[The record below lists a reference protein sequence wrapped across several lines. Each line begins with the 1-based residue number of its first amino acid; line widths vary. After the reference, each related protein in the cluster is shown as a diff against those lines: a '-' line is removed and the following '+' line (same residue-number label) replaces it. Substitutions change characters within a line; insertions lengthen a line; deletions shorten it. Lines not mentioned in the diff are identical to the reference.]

1 MGNVAY
7 ILKPKQ
13 DISYIFD
20 HISVRQ
26 ALERM
31 RRDGFTEVPVIAN
44 DGKYVGTVSEGDF
57 LWFILDSGLE
67 GNALASLL
75 KNTKV
80 SVLVQKKRNPP
91 AWITSPMEDLL
102 LQSTRQNFIPILDD
116 REVFI
121 GIVVR
126 GDIIRYFTDR
136 QKG

>member
-126 GDIIRYFTDR
+126 GDIIRYFTNR